1 MTNWNQTD
9 ETVLEASVAIAMT
22 VRNCGPKVI
31 PMYPITPQTH
41 IVEKIADLVSNG
53 EMDAEII
60 PVESEH
66 SALSAVL
73 GAQATGVRTYT
84 ATSSQGFALMYEI
97 LPIVSGL
104 RLPCVMTVA
113 NRALSAPINI
123 WNDHSDSVSARDQG
137 WIQLYSEDAQ
147 EAVDTTVMAF
157 KIAENK
163 DVLLPVMPC
172 IDGFSLSHVYEPVSI
187 PSKKK
192 VDAFLPAYKPKD
204 VLDPKNPISF
214 GTIGTPN
221 VFMEFKKQQQEA
233 MENSVKVIKKVNKEF
248 GEIFGRKYGDG
259 LIQKYKMSDA
269 EYAIIAMG
277 TVCATAH
284 QTVDKLRK
292 EGHKIGII
300 KLKSLRPFPVND
312 LRKIAKNLKG
322 LCVIDRHMSL
332 GYEGALSIDIRAALC
347 EVDIQINTNIAGIGG
362 RDIKAGHLEKA
373 LMNLI
378 NGKPGEWLF

>member
-1 MTNWNQTD
+1 MTK
-9 ETVLEASVAIAMT
+9 ERVLEASVAIAQT
-22 VRNCGPKVI
+22 VRKCNPKVI
-31 PMYPITPQTH
+31 PLYPITPQTH
-41 IVEKIADLVSNG
+41 IVEKLAQLVSNG
-53 EMDAEII
+53 KMDAEII

-66 SALSAVL
+66 SALSAL
-73 GAQATGVRTYT
+73 MGAQVTGVRTYT

-157 KIAENK
+157 KIAEHK

-192 VDAFLPAYKPKD
+192 VNAFLPAYKPKD
-204 VLDPKNPISF
+204 VLDPKKPISF
-214 GTIGTPN
+214 GTIGTPD

-233 MENSVKVIKKVNKEF
+233 MEKSIEVIKKVNKEF
-248 GEIFGRKYGDG
+248 GEVFGRKYGNG

-269 EYAIIAMG
+269 DYAIVAMG

-284 QTVDKLRK
+284 QTVDALRK
-292 EGHKIGII
+292 KGHKVGII
-300 KLKSLRPFPVND
+300 KIRSLRPFPVKD
-312 LRKIAKNLKG
+312 LRKLAKNLKG
-322 LCVIDRHMSL
+322 MIVVDRHVSL
-332 GYEGALSIDIRAALC
+332 GYEGALVIDVKSAVFGIDLK
-347 EVDIQINTNIAGIGG
+347 INSNIAGIGG
-362 RDIKAGHLEKA
+362 RDIKSLYLEKA
-373 LMNLI
+373 VMNLI
-378 NGKPGEWLF
+378 KGKDGEWLF